1 MLRSKI
7 IGKRCFLIM
16 KKTDN
21 PNSWVFERGIGITIG
36 DVYNLKGN
44 KRWKIVRIVFS
55 LLLLVGYFL
64 LSNYYGNALK
74 SGIIIIGIE
83 ISILL
88 FIWMKGIIKK
98 YWPVFIVPFL
108 ALIIVII
115 VVNVY
120 AEGDVLLQQSDI
132 LTFSGSYL
140 SFLGTFC
147 LGYFIYIQD
156 RSKVIEE
163 KRTKIRMLISLIEK
177 TNIELLYLYHLL
189 KEDKSI
195 QNGDNCDDIEPIPY
209 NPDWILYYNEYEI
222 VKGANIDL
230 KRTIESFFNN
240 VVNVNNAIKKGK
252 IERAVEINK
261 KYLDDE
267 CYKTSKYN
275 EWEMV
280 TCLQA
285 ACSDACII
293 DSRSWI
299 ERKETVDLINRLCKK
314 YYFIIENYVYA
325 WLIRHNINTT
335 VPAYEVEREIVDWL
349 LSNSSEIKEIIK
361 YPTDKRI
368 ISKVVFDCSLKFN
381 SKSKKVN
388 LVWGEYSLK

>member
-1 MLRSKI
+1 
-7 IGKRCFLIM
+7 M
-16 KKTDN
+16 KKRKPDN
-21 PNSWVFERGIGITIG
+21 PNSWVFERGIGITMG
-36 DVYNLKGN
+36 DVYNLNGN
-44 KRWKIVRIVFS
+44 KRRKIVRVVFS
-55 LLLLVGYFL
+55 LLFLVGYFL

-88 FIWMKGIIKK
+88 FAWIWIKGIIKK
-98 YWPVFIVPFL
+98 YWPIFIVPLL

-115 VVNVY
+115 VVNIY
-120 AEGDVLLQQSDI
+120 AEGDVLLQHSDI

-195 QNGDNCDDIEPIPY
+195 QNGDNCDDVEPIPY

-222 VKGANIDL
+222 LKGANIDL
-230 KRTIESFFNN
+230 KCTMESYFNN
-240 VVNVNNAIKKGK
+240 VINVNNDIKKGE

-267 CYKTSKYN
+267 CYVTRKYN

-280 TCLQA
+280 TCLQE

-293 DSRSWI
+293 DSRSWM
-299 ERKETVDLINRLCKK
+299 EKKETVDLINELCRK
-314 YYFIIENYVYA
+314 YYFIIENYVYV
-325 WLIRHNINTT
+325 WLIRHDIKAT
-335 VPAYEVEREIVDWL
+335 VPAGDVEREIVDWL
-349 LSNSSEIKEIIK
+349 LSNSAEINKIIK

>member
-1 MLRSKI
+1 
-7 IGKRCFLIM
+7 M
-16 KKTDN
+16 KKRETDN
-21 PNSWVFERGIGITIG
+21 PNSWIFERGIGIPIG

-44 KRWKIVRIVFS
+44 KRWKIVRIVFV

-64 LSNYYGNALK
+64 LSNYYGNALE
-74 SGIIIIGIE
+74 SGIVIIGIE

-88 FIWMKGIIKK
+88 FIWIWMKGIIKK
-98 YWPVFIVPFL
+98 YWPIFIVPLL

-120 AEGDVLLQQSDI
+120 AEGDVLLQHSDI

-189 KEDKSI
+189 KDDKIIQNEDK
-195 QNGDNCDDIEPIPY
+195 CDDVEPIPY

-222 VKGANIDL
+222 LKGANIDL
-230 KRTIESFFNN
+230 KRTMESFFNN
-240 VVNVNNAIKKGK
+240 VINVNNAIKKGEL
-252 IERAVEINK
+252 ERAVEINK

-267 CYKTSKYN
+267 CYMIGKYN

-280 TCLQA
+280 TCLQE

-299 ERKETVDLINRLCKK
+299 EKKETVDLINDLCRK
-314 YYFIIENYVYA
+314 YYFIIENYVYV
-325 WLIRHNINTT
+325 WLIRHDIKAT
-335 VPAYEVEREIVDWL
+335 VLADDVEREIVDWL
-349 LSNSSEIKEIIK
+349 LSNSSEINEIIK

>member
-1 MLRSKI
+1 
-7 IGKRCFLIM
+7 M
-16 KKTDN
+16 KKRETDN
-21 PNSWVFERGIGITIG
+21 PNSWIFERGIGIPIG

-44 KRWKIVRIVFS
+44 KRWKIVRIVFV

-64 LSNYYGNALK
+64 LSNYYGNALE

-88 FIWMKGIIKK
+88 FIWIWMKGIIKK
-98 YWPVFIVPFL
+98 YWPIFIVPLL

-120 AEGDVLLQQSDI
+120 AEGDVLLQHSDI

-189 KEDKSI
+189 KDDKIIQNEDK
-195 QNGDNCDDIEPIPY
+195 CDDVEPIPY

-222 VKGANIDL
+222 LKGANIDL
-230 KRTIESFFNN
+230 KRTMESFFNN
-240 VVNVNNAIKKGK
+240 VINVNNAIKKGEL
-252 IERAVEINK
+252 ERAVEINK

-267 CYKTSKYN
+267 CYMTGKYN

-280 TCLQA
+280 TCLQE

-299 ERKETVDLINRLCKK
+299 EKKETVDLINDLCRK
-314 YYFIIENYVYA
+314 YYFIIENYVYV
-325 WLIRHNINTT
+325 WLIRHDIKAT
-335 VPAYEVEREIVDWL
+335 VLADDVEREIVDWL
-349 LSNSSEIKEIIK
+349 LSNSSEINEIIK